1 MLIDPTTG
9 ELIDATN
16 FDELAAAAVRI
27 KEAKDK
33 LWDAERGIKE
43 RIAEMAKGDQKTQR
57 VRGTGFQAEVTKADV
72 SWSQPLLK
80 AAYSELPDQMRDEV
94 LRIGE
99 VAVNAD
105 KWKVWQKTTGTP
117 AFEEAKKKVAAAC
130 MGVTGAPSVKVYP
143 IEQEN
148 PF

>member
-9 ELIDATN
+9 EIIDATN

-27 KEAKDK
+27 KEAKDR
-33 LWDAERGIKE
+33 LWDAERGIKD
-43 RIAEMAKGDQKTQR
+43 RIALMAQGDQKTQR
-57 VRGTGFQAEVTKADV
+57 VRGVKFQAEVVRADP

-80 AAYSELPDQMRDEV
+80 AAYADLPDQMRDEV

-99 VAVNAD
+99 VAVNAA

-117 AFEEAKKKVAAAC
+117 AFEEAKRKVAAAC
-130 MGVTGAPSVKVYP
+130 MGVTAAPSVKVHEL
-143 IEQEN
+143 EQEN